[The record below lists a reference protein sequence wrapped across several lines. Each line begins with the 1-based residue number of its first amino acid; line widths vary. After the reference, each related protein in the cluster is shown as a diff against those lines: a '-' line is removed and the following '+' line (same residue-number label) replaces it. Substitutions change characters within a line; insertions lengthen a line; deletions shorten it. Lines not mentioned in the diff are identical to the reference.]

1 MILSVAEE
9 ANTFSAGNNR
19 TCSNRRS
26 REKECSSS
34 ERIRTRDGGFSK
46 KGLLYDGSGQREELL
61 CIWRIWAYGPSL
73 QKSRKRKSSRW
84 KKAGI

>member
-61 CIWRIWAYGPSL
+61 CLQGIWAPGPLL
-73 QKSRKRKSSRW
+73 QKLRRKDSRREED
-84 KKAGI
+84 GV